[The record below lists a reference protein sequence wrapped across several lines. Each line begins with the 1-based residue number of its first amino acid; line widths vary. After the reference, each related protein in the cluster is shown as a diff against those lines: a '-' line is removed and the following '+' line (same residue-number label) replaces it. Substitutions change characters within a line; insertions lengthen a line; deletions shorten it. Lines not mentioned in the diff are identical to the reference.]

1 MLLSIIPGRP
11 GLALKGIVLKL
22 WMMTKSVRY
31 EQAVYGSFPFWNRGY
46 AVLARSAGCRPE
58 WVDGLR
64 LAAQRLGEAPTG
76 IAVRE
81 CLFAMQLSRG
91 PWMIVGVFP
100 QGCDDR
106 GRPGALAFH
115 AVFVGRWSYRW
126 LGAGPFVFAPML
138 RGDWSASDEGT
149 TLPSGRFKPAGHS
162 VEQIQTG
169 IEDSRIDRILSALTR
184 GQRVV
189 IPSAEPMTG
198 LAHAVWT
205 RLPGRIR
212 CCTSV
217 ATWAFSNANRF
228 DLVAV
233 PRLACIE
240 AGDSDL
246 VLEADQ

>member
-1 MLLSIIPGRP
+1 
-11 GLALKGIVLKL
+11 
-22 WMMTKSVRY
+22 MMTKSIRY

-58 WVDGLR
+58 WVGALR
-64 LAAQRLGEAPTG
+64 SAAQRFGEAPAG
-76 IAVRE
+76 VVERD
-81 CLFAMQLSRG
+81 CLFTMRLLHG

-115 AVFVGRWSYRW
+115 ALFVRHWSYRW
-126 LGAGPFVFAPML
+126 VGANPFLFSPVL

-149 TLPSGRFKPAGHS
+149 LLPSGRLAISGRGTERAP
-162 VEQIQTG
+162 TG
-169 IEDSRIDRILSALTR
+169 TEDGRIDRIVSALTR

-189 IPSAEPMTG
+189 IPSAEPITG
-198 LAHAVWT
+198 LAHAVWI

-212 CCTSV
+212 CRTSV

-228 DLVAV
+228 NMVAV
-233 PRLACIE
+233 PRLACID
-240 AGDSDL
+240 AGPSDL
-246 VLEADQ
+246 VLEANR